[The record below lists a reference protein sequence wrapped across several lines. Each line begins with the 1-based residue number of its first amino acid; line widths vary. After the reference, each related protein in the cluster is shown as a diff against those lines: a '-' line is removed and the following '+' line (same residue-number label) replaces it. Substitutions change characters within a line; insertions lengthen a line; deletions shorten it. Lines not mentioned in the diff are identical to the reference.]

1 VIAAYRYRYVTHIS
15 PRREPAQLA
24 QVRPDA
30 PRIRTWI
37 IHLQRGRSI
46 RIERPLEQRS
56 YSSLVPRYRH
66 CPGTA
71 ERKAS
76 AKDPQLA
83 RYHRRPRRVDAQ
95 GQSGLRRPGV
105 SRYVVV
111 IQRIQGPEN
120 EVAPPGYVHVP
131 IDYPKS
137 RASQR
142 NRHAHPAGVPRVEH
156 WIILPYLP
164 KAQVWTIRATSTY
177 KVDLPVEV
185 P

>member
-1 VIAAYRYRYVTHIS
+1 M
-15 PRREPAQLA
+15 
-24 QVRPDA
+24 RPDA

-37 IHLQRGRSI
+37 IHLQRDRRI
-46 RIERPLEQRS
+46 RTEQPLEPRS
-56 YSSLVPRYRH
+56 YCSLVSCCRH
-66 CPGTA
+66 CARAT

-76 AKDPQLA
+76 AKQPQLA
-83 RYHRRPRRVDAQ
+83 SYHRRPRRVDPQ
-95 GQSGLRRPGV
+95 GHIGPRRPGV

-111 IQRIQGPEN
+111 IQRIQGPEK

-131 IDYPKS
+131 IDYPKP

-142 NRHAHPAGVPRVEH
+142 NRHAHPARVPRVEH

-164 KAQVWTIRATSTY
+164 KALVWTIRATSTY